1 MRRAWARWGLI
12 VVAAAALLAALAAAP
27 AAGSEYSK
35 RLAQRVEREVVYVDP
50 KARPKVSIGEA
61 GDIRL
66 RILKKA
72 PGRIKIAVVPEGR
85 AVEEGGVSGL
95 ASAMARDV
103 EFRGTLM
110 VVAGRRSFT
119 LTSHPASDATAKA
132 VQEAFDRREDDSR
145 GKQLVSAVDAIAAV
159 DPGPSADPAGAPP
172 SGIGDFGE
180 ETDDVFDT
188 VNDAFRITTIIIALS
203 FILPILAIAAW
214 IVWRVRKSRKEAEG
228 DLDFVQ
234 EGLRNQLI
242 ALGDDI
248 RALEVDV
255 GMPGVN
261 ALAVADYEAAVQQY
275 DKANFALERSEQNP
289 RYVEEARGALREGER
304 RISDAKVRLGV
315 TPIP

>member
-1 MRRAWARWGLI
+1 VRRAWARWGLI